1 MRDYSKLEEFTAKE
15 LRKVKMNLNNRLESF
30 KKSDDPKELSKSH
43 MLHGMSQNDCEKLL
57 TRITK
62 LEKERKTEK

>member
-1 MRDYSKLEEFTAKE
+1 MRDYSKLEDFSSKE
-15 LRKVKMNLNNRLESF
+15 LRKLKMNLNNRLESF
-30 KKSDDPKELSKSH
+30 KRSDEPKELAKSH

-62 LEKERKTEK
+62 LEKERKKEK